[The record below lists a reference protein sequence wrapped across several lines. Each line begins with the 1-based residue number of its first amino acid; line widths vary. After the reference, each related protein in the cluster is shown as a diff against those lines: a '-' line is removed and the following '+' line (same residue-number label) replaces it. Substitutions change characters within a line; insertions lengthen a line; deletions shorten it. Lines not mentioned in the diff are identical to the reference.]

1 MPDSPSASRP
11 QEGPLNFETTDFSDA
26 RRALEEPPPG
36 LELARQIRPAAWDSR
51 RRAPLSTDHA
61 LGGRALQWILSLRPD
76 SRPVKL
82 ADSIPRIAN
91 EIAERW
97 HDLEQTTGY
106 LMSLLVDSRGG
117 RKGFPSEIKRELVAL
132 HLLARKHR
140 PSSSP

>member
-1 MPDSPSASRP
+1 MPSSPSTGLQDGSL
-11 QEGPLNFETTDFSDA
+11 QFEVTDFSDA
-26 RRALEEPPPG
+26 RRALEEPPAG
-36 LELARQIRPAAWDSR
+36 LEMARQVRPTTWDSR

-61 LGGRALQWILSLRPD
+61 LGGRTLQWILSLRPD

-97 HDLEQTTGY
+97 HDSEQTTGY

-132 HLLARKHR
+132 HLLARRHR
-140 PSSSP
+140 PGTSP